1 MSFGTK
7 AKLNIG
13 AYIPTLGYGTWLS
26 DPGVVG
32 AGVYEALKA
41 GYRPG
46 EDVRVVTTI
55 EGNADLDSY
64 GNQKE
69 VGQAIKKALAEL
81 PGLRREDIF
90 ITSKLWN
97 TEHRPGNVAPALED
111 TLNELQLEYLDL
123 YLIHWPV
130 AFKKTDGNPFPV
142 TSDGSEVDVDLD
154 VSIVD
159 TWKAMVELP
168 KSKVRAIGVS
178 NFAAPHL
185 QALIDATGVT
195 PAVNQ
200 VERHPRLNQLDGIV
214 KYASEKGIHIT
225 AYSPL
230 GNNLV
235 GEPMAIEDPVIE
247 GIAERLSATPAQVI
261 LAWAQV
267 GGHSAIPK
275 SVTPERIQSN
285 FQEIKITD
293 DDVKAINELGRVERR
308 FAIPFTWQPPHR
320 INLFDTA
327 AEQSAPRKVNIG
339 ANQV

>member
-7 AKLNIG
+7 AKLNTG

-97 TEHRPGNVAPALED
+97 TEHRPENVAPALED

-142 TSDGSEVDVDLD
+142 TSDGSEVDLDLD

-235 GEPMAIEDPVIE
+235 GEPMAIEDPVIK
-247 GIAERLSATPAQVI
+247 GIAEGLSATPAQVI

-293 DDVKAINELGRVERR
+293 DDFKAINELGRVERR
-308 FAIPFTWQPPHR
+308 FAIPFTCKGVEHAFPSSPCNFNSR
-320 INLFDTA
+320 IQT
-327 AEQSAPRKVNIG
+327 
-339 ANQV
+339 